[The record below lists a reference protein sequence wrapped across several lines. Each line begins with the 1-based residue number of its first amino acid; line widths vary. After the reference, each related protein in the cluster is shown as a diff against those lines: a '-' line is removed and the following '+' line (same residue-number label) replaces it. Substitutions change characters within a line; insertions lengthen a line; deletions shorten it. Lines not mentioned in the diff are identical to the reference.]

1 MSMQPEIYLY
11 NTLTRRKERF
21 EPRRPGEVSIYVC
34 GVTPY
39 DDAHIGHARPAVF
52 FDVVRKF
59 LRAAGYRVTF
69 VQNFTDV
76 DDKIIARARE
86 RGMDPLELAR
96 RYSQSYLEDMDRL
109 GVERADIYPRVS
121 EHIDDI
127 IRMIQG
133 LIEKGAAYASEG
145 SVFFS
150 VESFPGYGK
159 LSNQRVDELVAGARV
174 EVDPGKRA
182 HLDFALWKA
191 AKPGEPAWDSPWG
204 PGRPGWHIECSAM
217 SLKYLGNSFDIHGGG
232 LDLVFPHHENEIAQ
246 SEAYTGEA
254 PFVRYWLHNG
264 LVTLG
269 DEKMSK
275 SLGNFVTVQEVLKEH
290 HPAFV
295 RYAVLQHHY
304 RSPMEFG
311 GEQLETMKRGW
322 LRLNRTYQ
330 QLAGAA
336 PAAGVDEARKA
347 GAPEELLHAVQ
358 RTRERFFAAMADDF
372 NTAAALASLFE
383 LLREVRPLL
392 GQSPDDGAKAA
403 LGAARAV
410 LEELGAGILGVLTL
424 DPLDPAGDTG
434 GRSDELVRELVNL
447 IVEIRSEARAA
458 RDFARADRIRDALQ
472 RLGIVLEDRPDGT
485 RWSFKE

>member
-1 MSMQPEIYLY
+1 
-11 NTLTRRKERF
+11 
-21 EPRRPGEVSIYVC
+21 
-34 GVTPY
+34 
-39 DDAHIGHARPAVF
+39 
-52 FDVVRKF
+52 
-59 LRAAGYRVTF
+59 
-69 VQNFTDV
+69 
-76 DDKIIARARE
+76 
-86 RGMDPLELAR
+86 
-96 RYSQSYLEDMDRL
+96 
-109 GVERADIYPRVS
+109 
-121 EHIDDI
+121 
-127 IRMIQG
+127 
-133 LIEKGAAYASEG
+133 
-145 SVFFS
+145 
-150 VESFPGYGK
+150 
-159 LSNQRVDELVAGARV
+159 
-174 EVDPGKRA
+174 
-182 HLDFALWKA
+182 
-191 AKPGEPAWDSPWG
+191 
-204 PGRPGWHIECSAM
+204 
-217 SLKYLGNSFDIHGGG
+217 
-232 LDLVFPHHENEIAQ
+232 
-246 SEAYTGEA
+246 
-254 PFVRYWLHNG
+254 
-264 LVTLG
+264 
-269 DEKMSK
+269 
-275 SLGNFVTVQEVLKEH
+275 
-290 HPAFV
+290 
-295 RYAVLQHHY
+295 VLQHHY